1 MYQTIQFKTTV
12 PNELIGHLPLVRVVL
27 LIPLLLACF
36 CPFANGG
43 GGLKPAPDGMRF
55 DMRVQRSGDVV
66 AQPELLLVV
75 AGPQTL
81 QALRV
86 VNGAMANQV
95 FAPALEELRR
105 TGQVI
110 GATVQYFKVGG

>member
-1 MYQTIQFKTTV
+1 
-12 PNELIGHLPLVRVVL
+12 
-27 LIPLLLACF
+27 
-36 CPFANGG
+36 
-43 GGLKPAPDGMRF
+43 MRF

-66 AQPELLLVV
+66 AQPELLLVI

-81 QALRV
+81 QALQV

-95 FAPALEELRR
+95 FALALEELRR